1 MANPVENYVNLPIA
15 QGTEG
20 TEGYP
25 GQASPAQPLQLYRN
39 GYKIVTE
46 NDGKITY
53 TINKEGKKHGFY
65 RERAEFDG
73 LIEADY
79 QDGEMLFYRS
89 TNMNGLYKQEFD
101 FISKTFKWWYNRD
114 QLFEI
119 GNLEPGGVFVN
130 NHKRITKKRWDEHGR
145 LLYPWVA
152 ENKDLSK
159 MTYAE
164 ANLTPG
170 ADPQ

>member
-1 MANPVENYVNLPIA
+1 MANPVENYANLPVA
-15 QGTEG
+15 EG
-20 TEGYP
+20 TEAP
-25 GQASPAQPLQLYRN
+25 NAPTVQPTTTAQQYRN
-39 GYKIVTE
+39 GYKVVTE

-65 RERAEFDG
+65 RETAEFDG

-101 FISKTFKWWYNRD
+101 FLSKTFKWWYNRD

-119 GNLEPGGVFVN
+119 GTLEPGGVFVN

-145 LLYPWVA
+145 LLYPWVP
-152 ENKDLSK
+152 ENKDLPK

-164 ANLTPG
+164 ANLMPG

>member
-1 MANPVENYVNLPIA
+1 MATENFTALPVATAEAEANQNPTAQIPANPTL
-15 QGTEG
+15 
-20 TEGYP
+20 
-25 GQASPAQPLQLYRN
+25 LYRN
-39 GYKIVTE
+39 GYKVVTE
-46 NDGKITY
+46 NDGKIIY
-53 TINKEGKKHGFY
+53 TINKEGKKHGYY
-65 RERAEFDG
+65 RETGEGDA
-73 LIEADY
+73 LIETDY

-119 GNLEPGGVFVN
+119 GTLEPGGVFVN

-145 LLYPWVA
+145 LLYPWVP
-152 ENKDLSK
+152 ENKDLPR

-164 ANLTPG
+164 ANLAPG